1 MKSTEPVRHNIQL
14 QSTISQADCRI
25 STGNVLCMIENY
37 TSNCNTAELNWKAKN
52 VGKNLQRT
60 STAKVGIL
68 RIYTA
73 ELFKNLHY

>member
-1 MKSTEPVRHNIQL
+1 
-14 QSTISQADCRI
+14 
-25 STGNVLCMIENY
+25 MIENY
-37 TSNCNTAELNWKAKN
+37 TLNCNTAELNWKAKN